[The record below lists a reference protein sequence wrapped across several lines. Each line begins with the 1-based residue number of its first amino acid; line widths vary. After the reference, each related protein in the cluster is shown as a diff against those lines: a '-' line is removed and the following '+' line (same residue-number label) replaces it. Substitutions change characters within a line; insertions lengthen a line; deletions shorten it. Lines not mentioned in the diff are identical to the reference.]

1 MSAIKL
7 LLVDDHE
14 IVRAGLRMLFQ
25 AEKDIE
31 IIGEASSG
39 EAALEMLESI
49 QPDVVLMDVVMEGV
63 NGIEATRRIKER
75 FPQIAILGLT
85 MHEDQQYFFKML
97 QAGASGY
104 VPKRAAPDDLV
115 SAIHTVYHGEVFLY
129 PSLAKYLVEDFLQRR
144 SGGMMA
150 APPTGS
156 KMERCPELTPRECE
170 VLLKIADG
178 KTNREIAETLDI
190 SVKTVDRHRE
200 NIMRKLELHSRV
212 ELVKFAISQG
222 LISVQP

>member
-1 MSAIKL
+1 MSKIKL
-7 LLVDDHE
+7 LLVDDHD
-14 IVRAGLRMLFQ
+14 IVRAGLKMLFQ
-25 AEKDIE
+25 AEKDID
-31 IIGEASSG
+31 IVGEANSG
-39 EAALEMLESI
+39 EAALELLKHVR
-49 QPDVVLMDVVMEGV
+49 PDVVLMDVVMDGI
-63 NGIEATRRIKER
+63 NGIETTRRIKVLH
-75 FPQIAILGLT
+75 PDVAILGLT

-129 PSLAKYLVEDFLQRR
+129 PSLAKFLVEDFLQRQ
-144 SGGMMA
+144 
-150 APPTGS
+150 PTNAQNVS
-156 KMERCPELTPRECE
+156 PLEPDTERCSDLTPRECE

-178 KTNREIAETLDI
+178 KTNREIANVLDI

-200 NIMRKLELHSRV
+200 NIMRKLEIHSRV

-222 LISVQP
+222 LISLQ